1 MNDDVCKCCGKSL
14 IVPADPKNPTQL
26 NTMLGH
32 YIEDN
37 KVVCIE
43 CHDGKCSR
51 KKEGCEPSL
60 ASHGNSVIC
69 AREKGDGHGEIL
81 DRR

>member
-14 IVPADPKNPTQL
+14 IVPADSKNPTQL

-43 CHDGKCSR
+43 CHDGKCSH
-51 KKEGCEPSL
+51 KKK
-60 ASHGNSVIC
+60 AVNRH
-69 AREKGDGHGEIL
+69 
-81 DRR
+81 